1 MLERALYPARGRE
14 RVRAL
19 IGGRE
24 GAAVLARRPAQGRL
38 QCRFGV
44 RPGPRSLR
52 PGERP
57 GARGEGKD
65 EERERRPDLQAG
77 AQPCGDWPFLACP
90 GGVLACPGGVLACPG
105 GVFDVSGAATAGLVV
120 VVVVGWLFPWPP
132 AHGGFPFCVRVL
144 CFLAAASHVLTFGEL
159 HRPLFVA
166 LVGGGTVG
174 VVTGVVTGWVT
185 GVGTV
190 CVGGGDGGRC
200 GEVGRAAGREPLGG
214 AVTKAIAVGVGRGIC
229 SCVFA

>member
-1 MLERALYPARGRE
+1 M
-14 RVRAL
+14 RAL

-38 QCRFGV
+38 QCRLGV
-44 RPGPRSLR
+44 RAGPRSLR

-77 AQPCGDWPFLACP
+77 AQPCGDWPFLSCP
-90 GGVLACPGGVLACPG
+90 GGVLSCPGGVLACPG
-105 GVFDVSGAATAGLVV
+105 GVFDVSGAATAGVSV

-144 CFLAAASHVLTFGEL
+144 CFVAAAFHVLTVGEL

-166 LVGGGTVG
+166 LGGGGTVG

-190 CVGGGDGGRC
+190 CVGGGDGVRC
-200 GEVGRAAGREPLGG
+200 GEVGRAAGRETLGG
-214 AVTKAIAVGVGRGIC
+214 AVTKAIAVGVGRGI
-229 SCVFA
+229 SGCVFT